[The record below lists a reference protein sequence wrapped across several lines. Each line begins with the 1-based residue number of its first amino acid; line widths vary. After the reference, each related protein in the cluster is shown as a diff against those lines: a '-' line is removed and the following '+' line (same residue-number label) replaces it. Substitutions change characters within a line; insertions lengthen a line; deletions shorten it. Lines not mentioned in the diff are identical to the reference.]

1 MISQDIGISC
11 LFGGAA
17 QLIHYLLLVLFL
29 PGPQFNRMNGKY
41 LYRLTEDWVT
51 LTQLSS
57 EASQAC
63 ESLLQAFKK
72 PVEQYLRELHFW
84 I

>member
-41 LYRLTEDWVT
+41 LYRLTED
-51 LTQLSS
+51 
-57 EASQAC
+57 
-63 ESLLQAFKK
+63 
-72 PVEQYLRELHFW
+72 
-84 I
+84 